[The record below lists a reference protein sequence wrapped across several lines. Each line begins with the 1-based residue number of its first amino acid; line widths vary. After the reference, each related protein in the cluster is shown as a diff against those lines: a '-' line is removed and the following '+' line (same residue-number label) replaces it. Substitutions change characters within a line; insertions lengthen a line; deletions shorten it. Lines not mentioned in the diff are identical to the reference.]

1 MFSGACV
8 CCGASML
15 LMEESLHFDGILCMV
30 GHIVFMGSNVNRDT
44 VYVL

>member
-8 CCGASML
+8 CCGASMYV
-15 LMEESLHFDGILCMV
+15 DGRIYGGILCMV
-30 GHIVFMGSNVNRDT
+30 GHVLLMGSSVNKDT